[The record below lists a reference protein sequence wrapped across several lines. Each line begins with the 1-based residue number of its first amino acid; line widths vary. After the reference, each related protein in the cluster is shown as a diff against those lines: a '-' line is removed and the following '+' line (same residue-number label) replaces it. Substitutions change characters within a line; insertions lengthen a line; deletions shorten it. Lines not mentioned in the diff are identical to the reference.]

1 MKQYKTIIAT
11 IKAGLFVAIISASLN
26 CNKLDLTPQG
36 QLSIASTLSNYNG
49 FKTYAWQF
57 YNAFSGYSNAMLDK
71 DVNSDLFL
79 YANPNSQS
87 TWIWQRMT
95 IPASSSNYSQPFANI
110 RQINLMLDYIDK
122 SSLNDADRGHWR
134 SVGYFF
140 RAYNYANLVNQYGD
154 VPFLDHALTDA
165 DAQLYS
171 ARTPR
176 DSVAMHILSDLQ
188 YAEANIKTGDGDN
201 TINVNVVRALISRF
215 GIMEGTWRKYH
226 GLQGANNYIQAS
238 AAASE
243 KLMAAFPALA
253 SNYDLLFNSES
264 LAGVPGIILYKAY
277 VINQVTHGLSTQNR
291 NSSGRYDLTKAA
303 ADLYLM
309 TDGQTRFTSPL
320 FKGDTNPFDEFRN
333 RDKRLYYT
341 VPPPFKVNTNAPSLV
356 YTFTSNPNDTSY
368 FSLMK
373 SISDSSHKGLPTRNW
388 NGFVLKQEPHYV
400 DYNNGQPYNVTYT
413 GYRFCKYYNL
423 LVQNAQGQ
431 DISDCPLFRIGE
443 ILVNYAEA
451 KFELGQFNQGI
462 ADATINRLRAR
473 GGVQPLNVTAI
484 PNDPTRD
491 PNVDAVLWEIRRERA
506 VELIGE
512 GFRFDDLRRWNKMN
526 YAVKEKLGR
535 WIVKGVDVPAGNS
548 IPIKGGA
555 SQGYIDYWG
564 APPAQYPDYYYLY
577 PIPSNEIILNP
588 KIVQNPGWK

>member
-1 MKQYKTIIAT
+1 MKKYKFTIA
-11 IKAGLFVAIISASLN
+11 IKAVVLFAIITTSFS
-26 CNKLDLTPQG
+26 CNKLQLTPQG
-36 QLSIASTLSNYNG
+36 QLSIENTLSGYNG

-57 YNAFSGYSNAMLDK
+57 YNAFPGYTNAMLDK

-87 TWIWQRMT
+87 NWIWQRMT
-95 IPASSSNYSQPFANI
+95 IPSSSSNYSQPYANI
-110 RQINLMLDYIDK
+110 RQINLMLDYIGK
-122 SSLNDADRGHWR
+122 STLNESDRNHWR

-140 RAYNYANLVNQYGD
+140 RAYNYANLINLYGD
-154 VPFLDHALTDA
+154 VPYVDHALTDA
-165 DAQLYS
+165 DGQLYK

-188 YAEANIKTGDGDN
+188 YAQLNIKNGDGDN
-201 TINVNVVRALISRF
+201 TVNPNVVLALISRF
-215 GIMEGTWRKYH
+215 GLMEGTWRKYH
-226 GLQGANNYIQAS
+226 GLSDANTYLKAS
-238 AAASE
+238 ADASK

-253 SNYDLLFNSES
+253 SNYDLVFNSES

-277 VINQVTHGLSTQNR
+277 VTNQITHGLSTQNR

-303 ADLYLM
+303 ADLFLM

-320 FKGDTNPFDEFRN
+320 FQGDKNPYDEFRN
-333 RDKRLYYT
+333 RDRRLYYT
-341 VPPPFKVNTNAPSLV
+341 VPPPFKVNTNAPSLN
-356 YTFTSNPNDTSY
+356 YTFTANPNDTSY
-368 FSLMK
+368 FGLMK
-373 SISDSSHKGLPTRNW
+373 SISDSSHKALPTRNW

-431 DISDCPLFRIGE
+431 DISDAPIFRMGE
-443 ILVNYAEA
+443 VLVNHAEA
-451 KFELGQFNQGI
+451 KFELGEFDQGV
-462 ADATINRLRAR
+462 ADATINKLRAR
-473 GGVQPLNVTAI
+473 GGVGPLNIAAV
-484 PNDPTRD
+484 PNDPSRD
-491 PNVDAVLWEIRRERA
+491 ITVDPVLWEIRRERA

-512 GFRFDDLRRWNKMN
+512 GFRFDDLRRWHKMD

-535 WIVKGVDVPAGNS
+535 WITKGVDVPSGNR
-548 IPIKGGA
+548 IPIQGGA
-555 SQGYIDYWG
+555 SAGYIDYWG
-564 APPAQYPDYYYLY
+564 TPPGPFPEYYYLY
-577 PIPSNEIILNP
+577 PIPSNEIVLNP